1 MDRKLVSGGKDTMNS
16 QSKRLIELAFSAITE
31 TDPKQYGYRET
42 LKEIGK
48 EVMVLCLKSP
58 DISIFENQLLLI
70 GAKTGEQEVK

>member
-1 MDRKLVSGGKDTMNS
+1 MQEGLSSINS

-70 GAKTGEQEVK
+70 GAKTGEVTRYEP

>member
-1 MDRKLVSGGKDTMNS
+1 MNS

-70 GAKTGEQEVK
+70 GAKTGEVTRYEP